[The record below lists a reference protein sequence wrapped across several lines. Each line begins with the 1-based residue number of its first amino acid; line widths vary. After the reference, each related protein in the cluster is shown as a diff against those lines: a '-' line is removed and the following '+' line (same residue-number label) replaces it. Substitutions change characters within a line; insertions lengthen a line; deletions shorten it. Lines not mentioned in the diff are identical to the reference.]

1 MSSRRKTALN
11 AQQKTALTSVVAAF
25 GLIALKVT
33 TGLIT
38 GSLAFLSGALDSGL
52 DLVTA
57 LMTLVAVGLAAR
69 PADVEHPWGHAKVEH
84 LAALA
89 ESSLLFIISIWIA
102 FAASQRLAS
111 SSPPE
116 IDATWW
122 AILVILIV
130 MAVDGGRTVV
140 SFRASVRHRS
150 AALQSNALNFVGDLL
165 GSAGVL
171 VGLVFVRFGYQK
183 ADAIAAIFI
192 AAIVLVAAAR
202 LASKN
207 ANILID
213 RSPRTAADTV
223 RKAIDELD
231 PPVDLK
237 QLRVRE
243 GGGRYYAEV
252 VIGISPEAAV
262 GEGHAAADQIER
274 VLEGMLHGGEVVV
287 HVEPE
292 SEAKLTEAVRAAAMS
307 VRGVREIHNLTI
319 ADLEGRHEVSLH
331 LKLPGDLHLA
341 SAHVLASQVEQAIMS
356 ARPEIAAVVTHLEP
370 LDEEV
375 AGIAAP
381 RVQTRDYGDAIRA
394 VVRKVT
400 GSPPKAVRFV
410 RTDEGLVAYVI
421 VALDPEITLSEA
433 HKRAS
438 EIELQVHRKCAGVK
452 RLVIHTEPDNP
463 AR

>member
-1 MSSRRKTALN
+1 MN
-11 AQQKTALTSVVAAF
+11 AQQKTALTSVGAAL
-25 GLIALKVT
+25 GLIVLKVV

-38 GSLAFLSGALDSGL
+38 GSLAFISGALDSGL

-57 LMTLVAVGLAAR
+57 LMTLFAVGLAAR
-69 PADVEHPWGHAKVEH
+69 PADAEHPWGHAKVEH

-89 ESSLLFIISIWIA
+89 ESSLLFIISVWIA
-102 FAASQRLAS
+102 FSASQRLAS

-116 IDATWW
+116 VDATWW
-122 AILVILIV
+122 ALLVILVV
-130 MAVDGGRTVV
+130 MAVDAARTVV
-140 SFRASVRHRS
+140 SARASVKHRS
-150 AALQSNALNFVGDLL
+150 AALQSNALNFVGDFL

-171 VGLVFVRFGYQK
+171 VGLIFVRFGYQK

-213 RSPRTAADTV
+213 RSPRSATETV
-223 RKAIDELD
+223 RQAISELD

-252 VIGISPEAAV
+252 VIGVPPEVVVA
-262 GEGHAAADQIER
+262 EGHAAADQIER
-274 VLEGMLHGGEVVV
+274 ALKGMLHGGEVVV

-292 SEAKLTEAVRAAAMS
+292 RETELIGAVRAAAMS
-307 VRGVREIHNLTI
+307 VRGVREIHDLAI

-331 LKLPGDLHLA
+331 LKLPGDLTLA
-341 SAHVLASQVEQAIMS
+341 GAHELASQVEQAIMGVS
-356 ARPEIAAVVTHLEP
+356 PEISAVITHLEP

-375 AGIAAP
+375 TVSAAP
-381 RVQTRDYGDAIRA
+381 RVQTRNYGEAIRA
-394 VVRKVT
+394 IVSKET
-400 GSPPKAVRFV
+400 GKPPRALRFV
-410 RTDEGLVAYVI
+410 STDEGFVAYV
-421 VALDPEITLSEA
+421 VMALDPEISLLDA
-433 HKRAS
+433 HKLAS
-438 EIELQVHRKCAGVK
+438 AIEDRVLRKCPAIK
-452 RLVIHTEPDNP
+452 RLVIHTEPDR
-463 AR
+463 ATRR

>member
-1 MSSRRKTALN
+1 VTSRDKKTLSS
-11 AQQKTALTSVVAAF
+11 QQKTALISVGAAV

-57 LMTLVAVGLAAR
+57 LMTLFAVGLAAR

-89 ESSLLFIISIWIA
+89 ESSLLFLASIWIA
-102 FAASQRLAS
+102 FTASQRLAS
-111 SSPPE
+111 SSPPAV
-116 IDATWW
+116 DATWW

-130 MAVDGGRTVV
+130 MLVDAGRTVIFV
-140 SFRASVRHRS
+140 RASVRLRS
-150 AALQSNALNFVGDLL
+150 AALQSNALNFIGDLA
-165 GSAGVL
+165 GSTGVL
-171 VGLVFVRFGYQK
+171 VGLIFVRAGYPK
-183 ADAIAAIFI
+183 ADSIAAIFI
-192 AAIVLVAAAR
+192 AVVVLYAAAR
-202 LASKN
+202 LAFKN
-207 ANILID
+207 ADILID
-213 RSPRTAADTV
+213 RSPRLETEEVRGEIAAL
-223 RKAIDELD
+223 E

-243 GGGRYYAEV
+243 VGGRYYAEV
-252 VIGISPEAAV
+252 VIGVPPEAVV
-262 GEGHAAADQIER
+262 GEGHAAADQIEKA
-274 VLEGMLHGGEVVV
+274 LEGMLHGGEVVV

-331 LKLPGDLHLA
+331 LKLPGDLMLDQ
-341 SAHVLASQVEQAIMS
+341 AHELASQVEQAIMD

-375 AGIAAP
+375 TGIAAP

-400 GSPPKAVRFV
+400 GAPPRAVRFV
-410 RTDEGLVAYVI
+410 RTEEGLVVNVI
-421 VALDPEITLSEA
+421 VALNPEITLSEA

-438 EIELQVHRKCAGVK
+438 EIEQEVHRKCAGIK
-452 RLVIHTEPDNP
+452 RLVIHTEP
-463 AR
+463 

>member
-1 MSSRRKTALN
+1 MNS
-11 AQQKTALTSVVAAF
+11 QQKTALISVGAAF

-57 LMTLVAVGLAAR
+57 LMTFVAVGLAAR
-69 PADVEHPWGHAKVEH
+69 PADVEHPWGHAKIEH
-84 LAALA
+84 LAALG
-89 ESSLLFIISIWIA
+89 ESTLLFVISIWIGVS
-102 FAASQRLAS
+102 ASERLAS
-111 SSPPE
+111 DSPPE
-116 IDATWW
+116 VDATWW

-130 MAVDGGRTVV
+130 MAVDGSRTVV
-140 SFRASVRHRS
+140 SFRASVKHRS
-150 AALQSNALNFVGDLL
+150 AALQSNALNFVGDFL

-171 VGLVFVRFGYQK
+171 VGLVFVRFGYPK
-183 ADAIAAIFI
+183 ADALAALFI
-192 AAIVLVAAAR
+192 AALVLYAAAR
-202 LASKN
+202 LAYKN

-213 RSPRTAADTV
+213 RSPRTATDRV
-223 RKAIDELD
+223 RQAIDELD

-252 VIGISPEAAV
+252 VIGVSPEAAV
-262 GEGHAAADQIER
+262 GEGHAAADQIEQA
-274 VLEGMLHGGEVVV
+274 LEGMLHGGEVVV

-307 VRGVREIHNLTI
+307 VRGVREIHNLTVT
-319 ADLEGRHEVSLH
+319 DLKGRNEVSLH
-331 LKLPGDLHLA
+331 LKLPGDLALA
-341 SAHVLASQVEQAIMS
+341 GAHDLASQVEQAIMK
-356 ARPEIAAVVTHLEP
+356 ACPEIAAVVTHLEP

-381 RVQTRDYGDAIRA
+381 RVQTRDYGDAIRS
-394 VVRKVT
+394 VVRKTT
-400 GSPPKAVRFV
+400 GAPPKALRFV
-410 RTDEGLVAYVI
+410 RTNEGLVVYVI

-438 EIELQVHRKCAGVK
+438 EIERLVHRKCAGIK
-452 RLVIHTEPDNP
+452 RLVIHTEP
-463 AR
+463 

>member
-1 MSSRRKTALN
+1 MNS
-11 AQQKTALTSVVAAF
+11 QQKTALTSVGAAL
-25 GLIALKVT
+25 GLIVLKVT

-52 DLVTA
+52 DLITA
-57 LMTLVAVGLAAR
+57 LMTLFAVGLAAR
-69 PADVEHPWGHAKVEH
+69 PADAEHPWGHAKVEH

-89 ESSLLFIISIWIA
+89 ESSLLFLASIWIA
-102 FAASQRLAS
+102 YTASQRLAS
-111 SSPPE
+111 SNPPE
-116 IDATWW
+116 VDATWW

-130 MAVDGGRTVV
+130 MVVDAGRTIV

-165 GSAGVL
+165 GSGGVL
-171 VGLVFVRFGYQK
+171 VGLAFVRAGYPK
-183 ADAIAAIFI
+183 ADSIAALFI
-192 AAIVLVAAAR
+192 AAIVLGAAAR
-202 LASKN
+202 LAFKN
-207 ANILID
+207 ADILID
-213 RSPRTAADTV
+213 RSPRSATETV
-223 RKAIDELD
+223 RQAIDGLD

-243 GGGRYYAEV
+243 AGGHYYAEV
-252 VIGISPEAAV
+252 VIGVSPEVVV

-274 VLEGMLHGGEVVV
+274 ALEGMLHGGEVVV

-292 SEAKLTEAVRAAAMS
+292 SETRLTEAVRAAAMS
-307 VRGVREIHNLTI
+307 VRGVREIHNLTV

-331 LKLPGDLHLA
+331 LKLPGDLTLVG
-341 SAHVLASQVEQAIMS
+341 AHELASQVEQAIMN

-375 AGIAAP
+375 TGSAAP

-394 VVRKVT
+394 IVRKTT
-400 GSPPKAVRFV
+400 GAPPRALRFV
-410 RTDEGLVAYVI
+410 RTEEGLVVYVV
-421 VALDPEITLSEA
+421 VALDPEISLSEA

-438 EIELQVHRKCAGVK
+438 EIELRVHRKCAGIK
-452 RLVIHTEPDNP
+452 RLVIHTEP
-463 AR
+463 

>member
-1 MSSRRKTALN
+1 VTSRDKKALSS
-11 AQQKTALTSVVAAF
+11 QQKTALISVGAAV

-57 LMTLVAVGLAAR
+57 LMTLFAVGLAAR

-89 ESSLLFIISIWIA
+89 ESSLLFLASIWIA
-102 FAASQRLAS
+102 FTASQRLAS
-111 SSPPE
+111 SSPPAV
-116 IDATWW
+116 DATWW

-130 MAVDGGRTVV
+130 MLVDAGRTVIFV
-140 SFRASVRHRS
+140 RASVRLRS
-150 AALQSNALNFVGDLL
+150 AALQSNALNFIGDLA
-165 GSAGVL
+165 GSTGVL
-171 VGLVFVRFGYQK
+171 VGLVFVRAGYPK
-183 ADAIAAIFI
+183 ADSIAAIFI
-192 AAIVLVAAAR
+192 AVIVLYAAAR
-202 LASKN
+202 LAFKN
-207 ANILID
+207 ADILID
-213 RSPRTAADTV
+213 RSPRLETEEVREEIAAL
-223 RKAIDELD
+223 E

-252 VIGISPEAAV
+252 VIGVPPEAVV
-262 GEGHAAADQIER
+262 GEGHAAADQIEKA
-274 VLEGMLHGGEVVV
+274 LEGMLHGGEVVV

-331 LKLPGDLHLA
+331 LKLPGDLMLDQ
-341 SAHVLASQVEQAIMS
+341 AHELASQVEQAIME

-375 AGIAAP
+375 TGIAAP

-400 GSPPKAVRFV
+400 GSPPRAVRFV
-410 RTDEGLVAYVI
+410 RTEEGLVVNVI
-421 VALDPEITLSEA
+421 VALNPEITLSEA

-438 EIELQVHRKCAGVK
+438 EIEQEVHRKCAGIK
-452 RLVIHTEPDNP
+452 RLVIHTEP
-463 AR
+463 

>member
-1 MSSRRKTALN
+1 MNS
-11 AQQKTALTSVVAAF
+11 QQKTALTSVGAAL

-57 LMTLVAVGLAAR
+57 LMTLFAVGIAAR

-102 FAASQRLAS
+102 YAASQRLAS

-116 IDATWW
+116 VAATWW

-130 MAVDGGRTVV
+130 MAVDAGRMLV
-140 SFRASVRHRS
+140 SNRASIKHRS
-150 AALQSNALNFVGDLL
+150 AALQSNALNFFGDLL

-171 VGLVFVRFGYQK
+171 VGLVFVHFGYPK
-183 ADAIAAIFI
+183 ADSIAALFI
-192 AAIVLVAAAR
+192 AAIVLYAAAR

-213 RSPRTAADTV
+213 RSPRSATETV
-223 RKAIDELD
+223 RQAIDEID

-243 GGGRYYAEV
+243 GGGHYYAEA
-252 VIGISPEAAV
+252 VIGVSPEAVVA
-262 GEGHAAADQIER
+262 EGHAAADQIER
-274 VLEGMLHGGEVVV
+274 ALEGMLHGGEVVV

-292 SEAKLTEAVRAAAMS
+292 SETRLIEAVRAAAMS
-307 VRGVREIHNLTI
+307 VRGVREIHNLTV

-331 LKLPGDLHLA
+331 LKLPGDLTLA
-341 SAHVLASQVEQAIMS
+341 GAHELASQVEQAIMN
-356 ARPEIAAVVTHLEP
+356 ARSEINSVVTHLEP

-375 AGIAAP
+375 TGSAAP

-394 VVRKVT
+394 IVRKTT
-400 GSPPKAVRFV
+400 GAPPRALRFV
-410 RTDEGLVAYVI
+410 RTEEGLVAYVI
-421 VALDPEITLSEA
+421 VALDPEISLSDA

-438 EIELQVHRKCAGVK
+438 EIELRVHRKCAGIK
-452 RLVIHTEPDNP
+452 RLVIHTEPDKP
-463 AR
+463 VG

>member
-1 MSSRRKTALN
+1 MSS
-11 AQQKTALTSVVAAF
+11 QQKTALISVGAAL

-38 GSLAFLSGALDSGL
+38 GSLAFLSGALDSCL
-52 DLVTA
+52 DMVTA
-57 LMTLVAVGLAAR
+57 LMTLFAVGLAAR

-89 ESSLLFIISIWIA
+89 ESSLLFVISLWIA
-102 FAASQRLAS
+102 FSASQRLAS
-111 SSPPE
+111 DNPPRV
-116 IDATWW
+116 DATWW

-130 MAVDGGRTVV
+130 MAVDGSRTVV
-140 SFRASVRHRS
+140 SFRASVKHRS
-150 AALQSNALNFVGDLL
+150 AALQSNALNFIGDFL

-171 VGLVFVRFGYQK
+171 VGLVFVRFGYSK
-183 ADAIAAIFI
+183 ADAIAALFI
-192 AAIVLVAAAR
+192 AVLVLVAAAR

-213 RSPRTAADTV
+213 RSPRLATETV
-223 RKAIDELD
+223 RQAIDELD

-237 QLRVRE
+237 RLRVRE

-252 VIGISPEAAV
+252 VIGVPPEAVV
-262 GEGHAAADQIER
+262 GEGHAAADQIEKA
-274 VLEGMLHGGEVVV
+274 LEGMLHGGEVVV

-307 VRGVREIHNLTI
+307 VRGVREIHNLTV

-331 LKLPGDLHLA
+331 LKLPGDLTLA
-341 SAHVLASQVEQAIMS
+341 GAHELASQVEQAIMN

-375 AGIAAP
+375 TGSAAP
-381 RVQTRDYGDAIRA
+381 RFQTRDYGDAIRA
-394 VVRKVT
+394 IVRKTT
-400 GSPPKAVRFV
+400 GAPPRALRFV
-410 RTDEGLVAYVI
+410 RTEEGLVVYVV
-421 VALDPEITLSEA
+421 VALDPEISLSEA

-438 EIELQVHRKCAGVK
+438 EIELRVHRKCAGIK
-452 RLVIHTEPDNP
+452 RLVIHTEP
-463 AR
+463 